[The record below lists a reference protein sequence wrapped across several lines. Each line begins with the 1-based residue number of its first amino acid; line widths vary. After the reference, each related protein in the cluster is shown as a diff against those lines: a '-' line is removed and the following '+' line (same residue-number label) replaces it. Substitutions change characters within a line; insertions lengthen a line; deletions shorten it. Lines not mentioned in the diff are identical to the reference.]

1 MRSTLTPF
9 FAVLLF
15 ATCVNSFVGCVST
28 GTFKTMEKQAQTN
41 DSLYRQTMGS
51 LKTCQDANSGLV
63 KQKNDIQTQM
73 TTLNGLLTATQENNS
88 LLRRQL
94 KDLST
99 LSSAQAENLKR
110 SIDNISSKDL
120 YIQQLRAAI
129 SYRDSIN
136 FAVLFQ
142 LKGAL
147 GGYGEDVAV
156 KSDKGTVYID
166 LSERLLFKSDSN
178 SYKIDD
184 KAKPVLRSL
193 AKVLTDQQDVEFT
206 VLAHTESVVR
216 PQEVLVD
223 NWDLSV
229 KRATSV
235 VRALQTDYGI
245 SPLRMTAS
253 GQSEFAGMAPTDTPE
268 GRAANRRT
276 RIIIQPKLDPLL
288 RLLERKADNDMAE
301 GK

>member
-1 MRSTLTPF
+1 MRLYLTPLSI
-9 FAVLLF
+9 VILF
-15 ATCVNSFVGCVST
+15 ASCVST
-28 GTFKTMEKQAQTN
+28 GTYKTMQKQAQTS
-41 DSLYRQTMGS
+41 DSLYNQTLHS

-73 TTLNGLLTATQENNS
+73 TNLNGLLTATQENNN
-88 LLRRQL
+88 LLRKQL
-94 KDLST
+94 TDLSS

-110 SIDNISSKDL
+110 SIDNIGTKDL

-129 SYRDSIN
+129 SHRDSVN
-136 FAVLFQ
+136 FAILFQ

-147 GGYGEDVAV
+147 GGYGEDAV
-156 KSDKGTVYID
+156 VKIEKGTVYID
-166 LSERLLFKSDSN
+166 LSEKLLFNSDSN
-178 SYKIDD
+178 SYAVDA

-193 AKVLTDQQDVEFT
+193 SKVLTDQADAEFT
-206 VLAHTESVVR
+206 VLAHTESIVR

-235 VRALQTDYGI
+235 IRVLQTDYGI

-253 GQSEFAGMAPTDTPE
+253 GQSEYPGMAPTDTPE
-268 GRAANRRT
+268 GRTANRRT
-276 RIIIQPKLDPLL
+276 RVVIQPQLDPLL
-288 RLLERKADNDMAE
+288 RLLERKGEKGGLDDAAA
-301 GK
+301 GR